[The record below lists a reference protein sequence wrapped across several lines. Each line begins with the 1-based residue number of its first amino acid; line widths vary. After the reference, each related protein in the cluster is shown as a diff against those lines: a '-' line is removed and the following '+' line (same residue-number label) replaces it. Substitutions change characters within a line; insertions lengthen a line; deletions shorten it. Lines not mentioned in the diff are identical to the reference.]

1 MFRRTLLAAL
11 LCAACIT
18 TAHADRRYFVDT
30 YTPYLAPAGTLE
42 LEAWSS
48 AAYGQGDS
56 VNTAWVNRLEFEHAF
71 TDRVTG
77 AFYLNFEQAPGGA
90 SVFDGPSLEVIA
102 QLADPGK
109 LPLDPAVYLEVR
121 DNGDELE
128 LEPKLLLGKRMGT
141 LVAAANVIGEFEYM
155 HTGSG
160 EVEKVL
166 GLTAGLSKE
175 FGAKLSVGVEADCR
189 KELVDGGDDP
199 EALFVGPTLNF
210 QTTKVQLAL
219 GWHPQVWGS
228 GSGGSLNTSSFERS
242 QVRLIL
248 GIGL

>member
-1 MFRRTLLAAL
+1 MLRRILCTMLLTAVLTAP
-11 LCAACIT
+11 
-18 TAHADRRYFVDT
+18 AHADRKYFVDT

-56 VNTAWVNRLEFEHAF
+56 TNTAWVNRLEFEHAF
-71 TDRVTG
+71 TDRTTG

-90 SVFDGPSLEVIA
+90 SVFDGPSLEVIS
-102 QLADPGK
+102 QLADAGK

-121 DNGDELE
+121 DNGDDLE
-128 LEPKLLLGKRMGT
+128 LEPKLLLGHRAGS
-141 LVAAANVIGEFEYM
+141 VVVAANVIGELEWS
-155 HTGSG
+155 HLGTGQ
-160 EVEKVL
+160 VEKVL
-166 GLTAGLSKE
+166 GLAGGVSHE
-175 FGAKLSVGVEADCR
+175 MGAKFALGLEADYR
-189 KELVDGGDDP
+189 HGFVDTGDDP
-199 EALFVGPTLNF
+199 SALFLGPTLNL

-228 GSGGSLNTSSFERS
+228 GSGRSLNTAAFERS

-248 GIGL
+248 GVSL